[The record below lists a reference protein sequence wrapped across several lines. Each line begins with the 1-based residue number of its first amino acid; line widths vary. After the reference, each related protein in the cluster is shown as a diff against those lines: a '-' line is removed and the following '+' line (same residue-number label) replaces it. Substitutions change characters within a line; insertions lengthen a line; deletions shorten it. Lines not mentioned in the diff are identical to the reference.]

1 MSVKIK
7 SIVVLL
13 FVILCNTAL
22 GQGVEHITTLSYEGY
37 IFPSTHIIAGVFPII
52 NSYDLSITQIKKA
65 EDILKKNILDIKKQ
79 CCNINRCTVKKYKRQ
94 YWGTINEEGHII
106 VNIYLINNK
115 LLKQI
120 NIMEDI
126 INIQDGGCD
135 VICLCIDLETGGIA
149 IEINGVAY
157 IMNPESWIKNFRGS
171 YH

>member
-65 EDILKKNILDIKKQ
+65 EDILKKIFL
-79 CCNINRCTVKKYKRQ
+79 T
-94 YWGTINEEGHII
+94 
-106 VNIYLINNK
+106 
-115 LLKQI
+115 
-120 NIMEDI
+120 
-126 INIQDGGCD
+126 
-135 VICLCIDLETGGIA
+135 
-149 IEINGVAY
+149 
-157 IMNPESWIKNFRGS
+157 
-171 YH
+171 